1 MLSPFY
7 PSGIKNGTEYK
18 YFQGI
23 VSRSKLNVWWHNSIL
38 HQMAVTLSVLL
49 VNENGQRRCTVQYR
63 INHTVTLIRWSDT
76 QCIRIQRS
84 NSWTFKIIIIKKK
97 QYSHKNKVESSNVKM
112 YRAQKKGKV

>member
-1 MLSPFY
+1 M
-7 PSGIKNGTEYK
+7 SGGTT
-18 YFQGI
+18 
-23 VSRSKLNVWWHNSIL
+23 IL